1 MHLAKFPG
9 CETVDMTRRILTAL
23 VAISFVLL
31 VFAPSNSAQ
40 EQQGGNRLRGNSQ
53 IASAAEVEQFRSDLL
68 AAYEESDA
76 LVKFLAGYSFLRQG
90 TAMEGYET
98 ACQKLE
104 TERAR
109 IERLSAAELLAQVN
123 NLPDS
128 KSLKRIIEVSRST
141 RTDTKLQEVLLK
153 VERYSQAGLLAKNS
167 SPARGANSRG
177 AVSAPAYIPP
187 ICNFDD
193 PSNYPSGADLAI
205 SNGVALA
212 LHALADALPGILGF
226 FVSVPDFVQIALYIA
241 AYAVDEVTNALQSVA
256 IDAVYCEGIRLYIED
271 NLTNDDGYTALLI
284 TNDFYLTF
292 MLKSV
297 RSAVTKA
304 TNTGIPINCANDR
317 LTEANAFFSG
327 DTFSS
332 TGPNRVAAY
341 NKLRAAFQNIGA
353 SACVQ

>member
-1 MHLAKFPG
+1 
-9 CETVDMTRRILTAL
+9 MTRRILTAL
-23 VAISFVLL
+23 TAISFVLL
-31 VFAPSNSAQ
+31 IFASSNSAQ
-40 EQQGGNRLRGNSQ
+40 ERQAGDRSQGNSQ
-53 IASAAEVEQFRSDLL
+53 IASVAEVEKFRSDLL
-68 AAYEESDA
+68 SAYEESEA
-76 LVKFLAGYSFLRQG
+76 LVKFLAGFNFIRQS

-109 IERLSAAELLAQVN
+109 IERMSAAELLTQVN

-141 RTDTKLQEVLLK
+141 RTDAKLQEVIRK
-153 VERYSQAGLLAKNS
+153 VERYSQAGLLARNS
-167 SPARGANSRG
+167 SSAKEAYSRG

-193 PSNYPSGADLAI
+193 PSNYPSGTDLAI
-205 SNGVALA
+205 SNGIALA

-256 IDAVYCEGIRLYIED
+256 IDAVYCESIRLYVED

-284 TNDFYLTF
+284 SNDFYLTF

-332 TGPNRVAAY
+332 TGSNRVAAY

-353 SACVQ
+353 SECVQ